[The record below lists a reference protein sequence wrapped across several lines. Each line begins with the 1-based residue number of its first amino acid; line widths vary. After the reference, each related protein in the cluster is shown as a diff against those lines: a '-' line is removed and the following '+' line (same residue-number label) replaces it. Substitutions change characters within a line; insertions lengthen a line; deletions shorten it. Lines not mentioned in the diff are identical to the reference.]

1 MKAVWNR
8 YGFVSVPLNPMIH
21 MMIFPLQW
29 NIYCFNTLT
38 ANAQG
43 QKMNGKECQNLLM
56 GAINA
61 IVGWSFKWN
70 IHWYFDISEF

>member
-21 MMIFPLQW
+21 DDFPSSMEYLLL
-29 NIYCFNTLT
+29 YTLT
-38 ANAQG
+38 ADVQG

-56 GAINA
+56 GGHKCHCWLVIQ
-61 IVGWSFKWN
+61 VEHTLVF
-70 IHWYFDISEF
+70 